1 MKRQIIFIVANWF
14 KQVHI
19 RSSYHFFFIKLVKVY
34 SNNTKRIV
42 PNFIVFDKNYRGNEK
57 KNIYYKKNFHLD
69 APILENVIN

>member
-1 MKRQIIFIVANWF
+1 M
-14 KQVHI
+14 
-19 RSSYHFFFIKLVKVY
+19 KVY